1 MKSTP
6 IYIAAVAGVLFN
18 APLAAADTVIL
29 PGVTWSGSAN
39 IGFVQNGSCC
49 QGIQTPVTGAG
60 TTTTTG
66 PASVSQVI
74 GVDGGSVVPPSLPS
88 INASASSS
96 SSTSEASAVG
106 NLQYIMEVVGPTG
119 FVPIDVVA
127 NASLIGSPNNS
138 ATSLVT
144 FSVDTGGGGTSGGVT
159 LLPFGGGVQ
168 TSGPAVPN
176 SFDPASFTMSG
187 SFLASAN
194 SPITVNMSAEA
205 STQLEAGAQASAF
218 IDPFFFIDPTFA
230 AADQYLL
237 IFSSGIGNTPVP
249 GPIAGAGLPGLI
261 FASGGMLVWWRRKQ
275 KAQAVA
281 AFV

>member
-6 IYIAAVAGVLFN
+6 IYIAAVAGALFS
-18 APLAAADTVIL
+18 APLAAADTLISGL
-29 PGVTWSGSAN
+29 TWSGSAN

-74 GVDGGSVVPPSLPS
+74 GVDGGSTSSLPS
-88 INASASSS
+88 ITASASSS

-106 NLQYIMEVVGPTG
+106 NLQYFMEVVGPTG
-119 FVPIDVVA
+119 FVPIDFVA

-176 SFDPASFTMSG
+176 SFDPASFTMTG

-194 SPITVNMSAEA
+194 SPNTVNMSAEA

-237 IFSSGIGNTPVP
+237 IFSSGIGNTPAAVP

-261 FASGGMLVWWRRKQ
+261 FASGGLLAWWRRKQ
-275 KAQAVA
+275 RAQAIA